1 MNQDVTRLLKHR
13 LVVCV
18 GSGGVGKTT
27 TAAAL
32 GVAAAQRG
40 HATAVITFDPALRLK
55 DALGLSELSAQPQRV
70 PLPGL
75 DAPLDALALDTKH
88 TFDAL
93 IERVAP
99 STEIAQRIFANR
111 LYQEVSNGLG
121 GSAEY
126 MAMEKLHELLHLG
139 TYDLVIVD
147 TPPGAH
153 ARDLLGA
160 PLRLTQLLAS
170 SAAKVFKAPASI
182 LGLSHTGITR
192 TAVRLGFKTLERW
205 ISVEVLK
212 ELASFVA
219 DFEHLIEGF
228 RSRAEDI
235 KRELRHRSASFIL
248 VTSPEADTVAAT
260 IEFHRELKDARFPV
274 GGVVV
279 NRVHHFAPLPEG
291 AGAAYPAAL
300 RHKLNANYADFT
312 ALSHRDAAALA
323 QLRKKTGLPVIAVLP
338 ALEVPP
344 ASLHGLISFAR
355 ELTSRLPDSRHQ
367 LSAADSSSSGS

>member
-1 MNQDVTRLLKHR
+1 MNPDVTRLLDHR

-32 GVAAAQRG
+32 GVVAARG
-40 HATAVITFDPALRLK
+40 GRTTAVITVDPALRLK
-55 DALGLSELSAQPQRV
+55 DALGLTQLSAQPQRV

-99 STEIAQRIFANR
+99 TREIAQRIFANR
-111 LYQEVSNGLG
+111 MYQEVSNGLG

-160 PLRLTQLLAS
+160 PLRLTELLAS
-170 SAAKVFKAPASI
+170 SAARILKAPASI
-182 LGLSHTGITR
+182 LGRPDAGIAR
-192 TAVRLGFKTLERW
+192 TALRLGLKTLEHW
-205 ISVEVLK
+205 SGIEVLK
-212 ELASFVA
+212 DLSSFVT
-219 DFEHLIEGF
+219 DFEHLIDGF

-235 KRELRHRSASFIL
+235 ERELRDRSASFVL
-248 VTSPEADTVAAT
+248 VTTPETDTAAAT
-260 IEFHRELKDARFPV
+260 IEFYRELKHARFPV
-274 GGVVV
+274 AGVVV
-279 NRVHHFAPLPEG
+279 NRVHYFPPLPESS
-291 AGAAYPAAL
+291 GAAYPAAL
-300 RHKLNANYADFT
+300 RHKLSANYADFT
-312 ALSHRDAAALA
+312 ALSHRDAAALG
-323 QLRKKTGLPVIAVLP
+323 QLRKKTGLPVIAALP
-338 ALEVPP
+338 VLEVRP
-344 ASLHGLISFAR
+344 ASLQGLLSFAR
-355 ELTSRLPDSRHQ
+355 ELTKPVRRDSDQ
-367 LSAADSSSSGS
+367 ISASGSSSSNT

>member
-1 MNQDVTRLLKHR
+1 MNRDVARLLKHR

-32 GVAAAQRG
+32 GVAAARAG
-40 HATAVITFDPALRLK
+40 RATAVITFDPARRLK
-55 DALGLSELSAQPQRV
+55 DALGLTELSAQPQRV

-99 STEIAQRIFANR
+99 NRDVSQRIFANR
-111 LYQEVSNGLG
+111 IYQEVSNGLG

-160 PLRLTQLLAS
+160 PLRITELLAS
-170 SAAKVFKAPASI
+170 SAARILKRPASI
-182 LGLSHTGITR
+182 LARPEPGIAS
-192 TAVRLGFKTLERW
+192 TALRLGLKTLEHW
-205 ISVEVLK
+205 SGIEVLK
-212 ELASFVA
+212 DLSSFVT
-219 DFEHLIEGF
+219 DFEHLIDGF

-235 KRELRHRSASFIL
+235 ERELRDRSASFVL
-248 VTSPEADTVAAT
+248 VTTPETDTVAAT
-260 IEFHRELKDARFPV
+260 VEFHHELKNARFPIA
-274 GGVVV
+274 GVVV
-279 NRVHHFAPLPEG
+279 NRVHQFPPLPESSG
-291 AGAAYPAAL
+291 AKYPAAL
-300 RHKLNANYADFT
+300 RHKLSANYLDFT
-312 ALSHRDAAALA
+312 ALSHRDAAALD
-323 QLRKKTGLPVIAVLP
+323 QLRKKTALPVLAVLP
-338 ALEVPP
+338 VLEVRP
-344 ASLHGLISFAR
+344 ASLEGLLSFAKQ
-355 ELTSRLPDSRHQ
+355 LTEPLRGDKDQ
-367 LSAADSSSSGS
+367 MSASASCSSNT